1 MLPPRAVRLRPASV
15 PPRMIRAS
23 RRSSRRRRSTTG
35 PVWRRRCALP
45 SRTSDPDDTR
55 TGPTRSCIA
64 CRAIRQGWILRRMD
78 EWRFSGTRI
87 VVVRDDITRQVVD
100 AIVNAANSSLLGGGG
115 VDGAIHRAG
124 GPAILAECKRIV
136 AEIGR
141 LPAGKAVITTGGRLP
156 AKYVVHTVGP
166 VYGSGSRG
174 EAQTLASC
182 HRESIR
188 VADEHAVR
196 SLAFPAIST
205 GAYGYP
211 VDEAAPVAV
220 TAVLDALR
228 SSIHLN
234 HVRFVLFDAPTL
246 GAYV

>member
-1 MLPPRAVRLRPASV
+1 MAGHL
-15 PPRMIRAS
+15 
-23 RRSSRRRRSTTG
+23 
-35 PVWRRRCALP
+35 
-45 SRTSDPDDTR
+45 
-55 TGPTRSCIA
+55 
-64 CRAIRQGWILRRMD
+64 AIRLLLDGGKTV
-78 EWRFSGTRI
+78 EFHGPA
-87 VVVRDDITRQVVD
+87 DITKETTD

-166 VYGSGSRG
+166 VYRDGRRG
-174 EAQTLASC
+174 EAETLASC

-188 VADEHAVR
+188 VADEHGVT

-211 VDEAAPVAV
+211 VHEAGPVAV
-220 TAVLDALR
+220 AAVIAALR
-228 SSIHLN
+228 SSTHVN

-246 GAYV
+246 GAYVRAAEKLDEQNPTSYPIEKSPQ